1 MRTNQFTDLKRTI
14 LGVQSGNSRNLTEN
28 VQYTRQPQPQ
38 QSNLDPELVEY
49 VTNVIFATEQAL
61 GINMTAQ
68 EIHETSNFI
77 VGKLGTEALIESIEK
92 QVGFRLN
99 ENEVAYVLNT
109 LNESI

>member
-14 LGVQSGNSRNLTEN
+14 LGVQFGNSRNLSESVEY
-28 VQYTRQPQPQ
+28 VQQPQT
-38 QSNLDPELVEY
+38 SNLDPELVEY
-49 VTNVIFATEQAL
+49 VTNVIYATEQAL

-77 VGKLGTEALIESIEK
+77 VGKLGTEALIESIEE
-92 QVGFRLN
+92 QVGFELN

-109 LNESI
+109 LNESL